1 MVEKVQNLSKRWLR
15 DAWSA
20 IPRAEPHAEPHAER
34 HEMSASSA
42 GDDDE
47 HARFL
52 PDDDD
57 HDSAGGQGRGHR
69 SFSTTFSHGAAVSST
84 LKRRVLLMSILFLF
98 IVEFSLFVMEAPLQ
112 QIMEKFICH
121 SKTMSKS
128 AKRAPM
134 DMGMGDMDGM
144 EGIDP
149 KCKQPDVQQTLAM
162 ARSWMMS
169 VSMLV
174 PLLVQIPYG
183 IVADNYGRRIV
194 LFLGLLGVTAST
206 AWNMLI
212 LSDPER
218 FSIWFLLLGYIATL
232 IGGGTSVINAMVWTL
247 LTDVIPP
254 EQRSTIFYQLH
265 AMMFVMS
272 IISRPISAYLMSVD
286 PWFPMWIGIA
296 ALALGTA
303 SSLAIPETLHAVAVM
318 KGTDDENENDDSDD
332 EENAMYRA
340 PFKTTR
346 STVHVSFGTLKARMA
361 EIWHLIFH
369 SKHLMFLVA
378 ALAACAPITIAFE
391 MNILQ
396 YMTARFNWTWSKATY
411 ISTIS
416 KVTSV
421 VNLVIIVPLIS
432 RFVSKRKDWSNP
444 LLRDLKL
451 SYVSLGF
458 LLAGSL
464 VIVLTSAAWLLI
476 TALVL
481 VSLGYGFWPQQRVL
495 LASTVEPA
503 QLATLNTLIGTAE
516 TLSNLIGTPLLGWLL
531 SKGIASGGFWM
542 GLPFVF
548 TTFCTIGA
556 ALLLYFT
563 NYPRHF
569 IRDEAL

>member
-1 MVEKVQNLSKRWLR
+1 
-15 DAWSA
+15 
-20 IPRAEPHAEPHAER
+20 
-34 HEMSASSA
+34 MSASLA

-57 HDSAGGQGRGHR
+57 EDSAGGQGRGRR
-69 SFSTTFSHGAAVSST
+69 SFSTTFSNGAAVSST

-112 QIMEKFICH
+112 QIMENFICH
-121 SKTMSKS
+121 GKTMSKS
-128 AKRAPM
+128 AKRAQM
-134 DMGMGDMDGM
+134 DMDMGDMDGM
-144 EGIDP
+144 KGMDP
-149 KCKQPDVQQTLAM
+149 RCKEPDVQQTLAM

-212 LSDPER
+212 LSEPER

-232 IGGGTSVINAMVWTL
+232 IGGGTSVITAMVWTL

-318 KGTDDENENDDSDD
+318 KSTEPENENDDSDN
-332 EENAMYRA
+332 EENGMYRP
-340 PFKTTR
+340 PFNTMR
-346 STVHVSFGTLKARMA
+346 STVQVSFGTLKARMA

-421 VNLVIIVPLIS
+421 VNLVVIVPLIS
-432 RFVSKRKDWSNP
+432 RFVSKRKGWSNP

-464 VIVLTSAAWLLI
+464 VIVLTSASWLLI

-481 VSLGYGFWPQQRVL
+481 VSLGYGFWSQQRVL

-531 SKGIASGGFWM
+531 SKGIALGGFWM

-556 ALLLYFT
+556 AFLLYST
-563 NYPRHF
+563 KYPRHF

>member
-1 MVEKVQNLSKRWLR
+1 
-15 DAWSA
+15 
-20 IPRAEPHAEPHAER
+20 
-34 HEMSASSA
+34 
-42 GDDDE
+42 
-47 HARFL
+47 
-52 PDDDD
+52 
-57 HDSAGGQGRGHR
+57 
-69 SFSTTFSHGAAVSST
+69 
-84 LKRRVLLMSILFLF
+84 
-98 IVEFSLFVMEAPLQ
+98 
-112 QIMEKFICH
+112 
-121 SKTMSKS
+121 
-128 AKRAPM
+128 
-134 DMGMGDMDGM
+134 
-144 EGIDP
+144 
-149 KCKQPDVQQTLAM
+149 
-162 ARSWMMS
+162 
-169 VSMLV
+169 
-174 PLLVQIPYG
+174 
-183 IVADNYGRRIV
+183 
-194 LFLGLLGVTAST
+194 
-206 AWNMLI
+206 
-212 LSDPER
+212 
-218 FSIWFLLLGYIATL
+218 
-232 IGGGTSVINAMVWTL
+232 
-247 LTDVIPP
+247 
-254 EQRSTIFYQLH
+254 
-265 AMMFVMS
+265 MMFVMS